1 MSVGLLERFLQWT
14 LIVWIG
20 SFYLV
25 VTAGF
30 VYLGYW
36 VSRYSDYLGI
46 WVGAILFVVFSLAM
60 NFFILRLIQKIRNP
74 S

>member
-1 MSVGLLERFLQWT
+1 

-30 VYLGYW
+30 GYLGYW
-36 VSRYSDYLGI
+36 IAQYSEYLGI
-46 WVGAILFVVFSLAM
+46 WVGAILFVLFSLAM
-60 NFFILRLIQKIRNP
+60 NFFFLKTIQQIRNP

>member
-1 MSVGLLERFLQWT
+1 MSVGLLERFLRWT

-25 VTAGF
+25 VIAGF
-30 VYLGYW
+30 GYLGYW
-36 VSRYSDYLGI
+36 IAQYSEYLGM
-46 WVGAILFVVFSLAM
+46 WVGAILFVLFSLTM
-60 NFFILRLIQKIRNP
+60 NFFVLRIIQKVRNP